1 LIVADQVHD
10 ELMSKL
16 IPQIKSIV
24 SGDPLAEE
32 TQMGPMVR
40 DADARRVESWINEA
54 VSEGAQVACGG
65 ECDGAFMQPTLVLEA
80 KPEMKIV
87 RDELFGPGVAV
98 TRARNI
104 DDAIRMANDT
114 TFGLSAGVFTQD
126 VDAAIRF
133 AREVHSGNIHI
144 NSGPMWRTDLMPYG
158 GLKDSGLGR
167 EGPKYAIE
175 EMTEMKS
182 VVFHS

>member
-1 LIVADQVHD
+1 
-10 ELMSKL
+10 MSQL
-16 IPQIKSIV
+16 IPKIESIV

-32 TQMGPMVR
+32 TEMGPMAR
-40 DADARRVESWINEA
+40 QADAKRVESWINEA
-54 VSEGAQVACGG
+54 VSEGAHVGCGG
-65 ECDGAFMQPTLVLEA
+65 QCDGAFMQPTLLLDA
-80 KPEMKIV
+80 RPEMKIV

-98 TRARNI
+98 TRAGNI

-144 NSGPMWRTDLMPYG
+144 NWGPMWRTDLMPYG

-182 VVFHS
+182 IVFHS